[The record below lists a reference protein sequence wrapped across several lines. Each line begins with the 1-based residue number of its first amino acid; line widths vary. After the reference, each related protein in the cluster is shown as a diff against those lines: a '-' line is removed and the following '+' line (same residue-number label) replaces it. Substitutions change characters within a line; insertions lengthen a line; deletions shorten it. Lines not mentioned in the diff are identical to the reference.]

1 MEVAYPVENNS
12 TLNYENNANNSK
24 LSLKQQVMINQF
36 MSITGLTFEQSLHL
50 LASANWQ
57 YQVKQTFYG

>member
-1 MEVAYPVENNS
+1 MDDTDMMFDSNNENNS
-12 TLNYENNANNSK
+12 TLSYENNANNSK

-50 LASANWQ
+50 LASTNWQ
-57 YQVKQTFYG
+57 YQVI